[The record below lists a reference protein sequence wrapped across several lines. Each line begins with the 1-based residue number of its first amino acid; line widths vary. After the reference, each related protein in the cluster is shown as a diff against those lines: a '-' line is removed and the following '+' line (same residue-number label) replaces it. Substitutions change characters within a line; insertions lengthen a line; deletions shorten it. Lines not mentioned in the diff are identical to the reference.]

1 MRAIGGRRSLIQMKV
16 LGLESV
22 KYTNMTGNA
31 ETTDIPAILAL
42 CIQGDQSAIESL
54 VRTFEGSVFRLAL
67 SILDDPMDA
76 SEITQETFIAALRS
90 LRSYRENTSFKAW
103 LFTIAMNLSR
113 SRLRKR
119 KALERLRSLVA
130 GFVRLDSQKQR
141 SPEESLIQDE
151 KERSVWLAVAGLD
164 EKHRLPVILR
174 YFHEL
179 PISEIANIL
188 NVNEG
193 TIHSR
198 LHHARQRLQSELKD
212 QFKQDST

>member
-1 MRAIGGRRSLIQMKV
+1 MKV

-22 KYTNMTGNA
+22 KYTNMTDNA
-31 ETTDIPAILAL
+31 ETTDIQPLLAL
-42 CIQGDQSAIESL
+42 CKQGDPFAIESL
-54 VRTFEGSVFRLAL
+54 VRKFEEAVFRLAL
-67 SILDDPMDA
+67 SIVDDPMDA
-76 SEITQETFIAALRS
+76 SEIAQETFIAALRS
-90 LRSYRENTSFKAW
+90 LHSYREILSFKAW

-119 KALERLRSLVA
+119 KALDRLHSLVA
-130 GFVRLDSQKQR
+130 GFIRLESQKLP
-141 SPEESLIQDE
+141 SPEETLIQDE
-151 KERSVWLAVAGLD
+151 KERAIWQALAGLD

-179 PISEIANIL
+179 PISEIAKIL

-212 QFKQDST
+212 QFKQDSL